1 MSDETA
7 TKKATSSAKLSVDDL
22 LAAIGTM
29 TILEL
34 NDLVKAMEEKFGI
47 SAAAP
52 VAVATAPAAGA
63 ADAAPVEEKD
73 SFNVVLTDAGA
84 NKINIIKL
92 IRKFNQALGLKEAK
106 DLAESAPKAIAE
118 AVKKP
123 DAEAMKKE
131 FEDAGAKVEL
141 Q

>member
-52 VAVATAPAAGA
+52 VAVAAAPAAGA